1 MKFQKWL
8 DEQTTT
14 GDIALNLAKGGKH
27 GGGVDVIGA
36 DCPDGQKWDKKKGK
50 CVGSRLK
57 ESLVDEAKGLS
68 MSYLKRIVP
77 DEYLKDP
84 LYMKVLMAKDIKEY
98 DKAYDTLKKIRGE
111 TAVKNFISKL
121 PPGMYP
127 HKGKAAKMRSKIS
140 EEKIPSKPLSTPEK
154 HQLKIAKDT
163 LKMSNTMAK
172 VMGGMSK
179 KEAKKIIEKFKK
191 EGKITESLDE
201 AARPL
206 FKIAMDIGRDWK
218 KVNYAAKPYLDA
230 MSQLEFINDMYFMD
244 SAREVVARFLANAGT
259 WKGPVAKK
267 IKTELK
273 SMLKR

>member
-57 ESLVDEAKGLS
+57 ESLVGEATFLDYDKSSRKQMKKAFG
-68 MSYLKRIVP
+68 KKDVP
-77 DEYLKDP
+77 KEFMNDP
-84 LYMKVLMAKDIKEY
+84 LYKKVLTAKNKKDF
-98 DKAYDTLKKIRGE
+98 DKALETLQKIRGSS
-111 TAVKNFISKL
+111 AVASLK
-121 PPGMYP
+121 
-127 HKGKAAKMRSKIS
+127 KAI
-140 EEKIPSKPLSTPEK
+140 
-154 HQLKIAKDT
+154 
-163 LKMSNTMAK
+163 
-172 VMGGMSK
+172 K
-179 KEAKKIIEKFKK
+179 KKKFS
-191 EGKITESLDE
+191 ESLDE

-267 IKTELK
+267 IKAELK